1 MAEQERCRGRLTGK
15 SKKPDGEFTLEFI
28 KDQPD
33 KKRGNIFFVPVRCA
47 AQAVTGSALCAT
59 CAAKKAT
66 TEAKECVKNGTYVA
80 NQETLF
86 HGLVGETPPVW
97 SHVYKSVWFNEF
109 SKSPKHRISPEVFAI
124 AEAGLAACPGGPEA
138 VLGCD
143 VCVADKPALEPATER
158 VKPALEPA
166 KEVTRKPFMAK
177 KKVTIVE
184 QPTAVVEIP
193 AAAPESVP
201 AVKPKKRAAP
211 KKAVPATPATTQPP
225 IGIIEKK
232 PLSDLPV
239 LQVKVRKVTIDE
251 RAVYLGEK
259 DKVYDLKFKY
269 LGRYNRRENRIDT
282 KYPDSDQD

>member
-1 MAEQERCRGRLTGK
+1 MAEQERCQGRLTGK

-28 KDQPD
+28 KDRPD

-47 AQAVTGSALCAT
+47 AAAVTGSALCAT
-59 CAAKKAT
+59 CSAKKAT

-86 HGLVGETPPVW
+86 HGLVGEAPPVW

-109 SKSPKHRISPEVFAI
+109 IVSPKHRVSAEVFAI

-143 VCVADKPALEPATER
+143 ACVVEKPAPEPALEAIVE
-158 VKPALEPA
+158 KPA
-166 KEVTRKPFMAK
+166 KEVMRKPFMAK

-193 AAAPESVP
+193 AVAPVQ
-201 AVKPKKRAAP
+201 PKKRAPA
-211 KKAVPATPATTQPP
+211 KKAPAVAQPP

-239 LQVKVRKVTIDE
+239 VQVKVRKVTIDE

-269 LGRYNRRENRIDT
+269 LGRYNRREDRIET

>member
-1 MAEQERCRGRLTGK
+1 MVEQERCRGRLTGK

-28 KDQPD
+28 KDRPD

-47 AQAVTGSALCAT
+47 AAAAAGSALCAT
-59 CAAKKAT
+59 CLTKKAT

-86 HGLVGETPPVW
+86 HGLVGEMPPLW

-109 SKSPKHRISPEVFAI
+109 SKSPKHRVSAEVFAI

-143 VCVADKPALEPATER
+143 ACVAKPALEPA
-158 VKPALEPA
+158 LEAVVEKPA

-193 AAAPESVP
+193 VAAPEP

-211 KKAVPATPATTQPP
+211 KKVVAATPAVSQPP

-239 LQVKVRKVTIDE
+239 VQVKVRKVTIDE

-269 LGRYNRRENRIDT
+269 LGRYNRREDRIEA
-282 KYPDSDQD
+282 KYPDSDQE

>member
-1 MAEQERCRGRLTGK
+1 MADERCRGRLTGK

-28 KDQPD
+28 KDRPD
-33 KKRGNIFFVPVRCA
+33 KKRGNIFFVPVRCGA
-47 AQAVTGSALCAT
+47 AATTGSTLCAT
-59 CAAKKAT
+59 CLAKKAT

-97 SHVYKSVWFNEF
+97 SHVYKSIWFNEF
-109 SKSPKHRISPEVFAI
+109 VQSPKHRVSADVFKI

-143 VCVADKPALEPATER
+143 SCVMAAAVEVEAITE
-158 VKPALEPA
+158 EPA
-166 KEVTRKPFMAK
+166 KAAPTKPFMPK

-184 QPTAVVEIP
+184 EPTAVVEIP
-193 AAAPESVP
+193 AIAATASPKP
-201 AVKPKKRAAP
+201 APKKRAAAP
-211 KKAVPATPATTQPP
+211 KKAATAVATPSTQTPV
-225 IGIIEKK
+225 GVIEKK

-239 LQVKVRKVTIDE
+239 VQIKVRKVTIDD
-251 RAVYLGEK
+251 RTLYLGEK

-269 LGRYNRRENRIDT
+269 LGRYDRREDRIET
-282 KYPDSDQD
+282 KYPDSDQE